1 MVTYVSPSRDK
12 SKYPSR
18 EGYTE
23 HGDQSYELS
32 EIVKS
37 TKSSAFG
44 INDASKT
51 VSTIPDI
58 ERDEYGSTKNFVIN
72 N

>member
-1 MVTYVSPSRDK
+1 MMTLVSRDK

-23 HGDQSYELS
+23 NGDQSYELS
-32 EIVKS
+32 GKGKS
-37 TKSSAFG
+37 TKSGALG
-44 INDASKT
+44 MNNASK
-51 VSTIPDI
+51 VASTIPDI
-58 ERDEYGSTKNFVIN
+58 QRDEYGSMKNFVVN